1 MAAGGADIG
10 DASKVRDIPDAVIAK
25 ARAGIKRILENAI
38 DSMKLSAD
46 PAVVIVVGGGS
57 IVNIDPLEGVCELIR
72 PK

>member
-1 MAAGGADIG
+1 MQHITTE
-10 DASKVRDIPDAVIAK
+10 VINK
-25 ARAGIKRILENAI
+25 ARANMKRILENAI